1 MFRKVKSLFSRQ
13 KQTFFKNSFIPAV
26 ILESN
31 KLDVNIRN
39 SASFNIFKRVILKFT
54 RPEPNQVFNV
64 DSSEG
69 LKFLKRIWFGLSH
82 LADYKYRDN
91 FQVCI
96 YPVCSC
102 RQEIET
108 STYFFLHCS
117 SFHSG
122 RQTLCEKVKKTD
134 SSFLT
139 QNDQVI
145 TKILLFGDEKLK
157 AAQNK
162 SILTSTI
169 EFIQTT
175 ERFKTSLFN

>member
-69 LKFLKRIWFGLSH
+69 LKFLTRIRLGLSH
-82 LADYKYRDN
+82 LADLKFRHN
-91 FQVCI
+91 FQDCI
-96 YPVCSC
+96 NPACSC
-102 RQEIET
+102 CQEIET
-108 STYFFLHCS
+108 STHFLLHCCNY
-117 SFHSG
+117 HSA
-122 RQTLCEKVKKTD
+122 RQTLFEKVKKDD
-134 SSFLT
+134 SSILK
-139 QNDQVI
+139 QND
-145 TKILLFGDEKLK
+145 
-157 AAQNK
+157 
-162 SILTSTI
+162 
-169 EFIQTT
+169 
-175 ERFKTSLFN
+175 